1 MEDQERKETY
11 YVPSFKQTVEAG
23 EYASE
28 RDIEI
33 NTLKNMAGKNN
44 NAFMMGM
51 RSLNEQIEPYLFE
64 EYINRKKVERFGE
77 EHTAWETTKG
87 FGEGVIKSPLRW
99 AGYAATNTLPLI
111 AKTATTAYAT
121 SGAVGGPESADK
133 YIREANKGI
142 EAWSKEIERLTGIDN
157 AETAEKVVGGAMGS
171 VWGSVAIGSTLG
183 KGVVAPMF
191 GVSAF
196 QDTYTRQREAVIE
209 GQQQV
214 GMGEAA
220 VRGIV
225 HGTGEAALEALQ
237 FNRIFGNL
245 AKKSR
250 PIAIIKDLLE
260 NSVQEGLQQVNELGA
275 NWNIDNRALTE
286 KLEEVGLSMAG
297 GAIASLGGS
306 VGGNI
311 LNRKTVDEV
320 SDLMKKTGHSEQEIK
335 AVKDSLNK
343 IVDSDELERAAK
355 MVANDELT
363 TIALTYKEQAQAT
376 ADELVTQL
384 DSAISRNELVETPTE
399 LPADVPPLYQLGEM
413 QIDTQKNPSLGMVLY
428 QAEQEGKPFET
439 LGQVMDYVGGK
450 LDVEQAQKM
459 NTGINAVYKKTYD
472 ELKSI
477 GQDDAL
483 ADANARLRS
492 TMAFAIANTY
502 GGTVEGA
509 DRLFGNVV
517 SQRASEF
524 EGQPQL
530 TQYQDVAQ
538 RINEIDMEEQANGVP
553 EYTAPTINI
562 NGVERQTTNS
572 NGDPIAKSGKSLRYF
587 YNWFGDSKV
596 VDEQGRPLVVYHG
609 STESNIDIF
618 DIGRGTHGLAY
629 GVGAYFT
636 RNKALAENIYGKNV
650 YSVYLRERN
659 PFSDN
664 TENIKE
670 MKRLFDAVNEEYRD
684 GDTISKITNKNE
696 EQTYKSSEITE
707 TLKSMGYDG
716 VIFGYNMNPSRG
728 IEYVAFEPNQIKS
741 VDNRGAYSKTS
752 PNIYYEF
759 GGMKAKTAALDKLEQ
774 AKRMENEKANTEDIR
789 KQTGWFK
796 GKDGKWRF
804 EISDKDARFKDI
816 KSLKFNKYKDEN
828 GNDIYEIKLSD
839 LLEHEKLFAA
849 YPELEDVDV
858 IITEEKQK
866 GDEVLGGEVVDG
878 KIKLYSDAL
887 GYRTQG
893 KKTLLHEIQHLIQ
906 NIEGF
911 ARGGSSSDFVNAI
924 LGLQGRIDAYKKDLI
939 NNVMQNKFGK
949 TFSGFDASMLYDDA
963 FADKLIGNWFY
974 ENYRLN
980 RSEVL
985 QELRKHKDEITSKYE
1000 KFKNETKE
1008 NFKYKTAIDYYKSI
1022 YGEVEARNTVARMV
1036 LDESERLGKSIESTQ
1051 DVSTED
1057 AIVIF
1062 DDGSQAEYISP
1073 KLAQEMKG
1081 AYYNNTV
1088 YLFENADQ
1096 STFVH
1101 EMAHAYMDA
1110 LTRLAESGNA
1120 QAQNDLNV
1128 IRKWLGKKQGEAF
1141 TQADWERFARGFEM
1155 YLREGKAPNQYL
1167 GGKGGVFERFK
1178 NWLMNIYAGIKSLTV
1193 TNEKGKQEPVKINK
1207 QIKEFYDEMLGGED
1221 IDSVLKTAQENEQ
1234 AMATIQRKM
1243 QELADLQQR
1252 LAEERANLVRE
1263 MANNVRPETTW
1274 SNIKDWGNNLWESAR
1289 ELPSNVLQSSYS
1301 RLAKIDPRL
1310 GLLVQRAEQSQGL
1323 RVKRWT
1329 DQIKPFYEAFNKL
1342 SAQDKAKV
1350 QFYLLNQ
1357 QWGGVKELLGEDATE
1372 SVQDMLKEIYEE
1384 LVASGVDVGHR
1395 DNYFPRSVLDYDGLL
1410 QEMGLTYPALR
1421 KEMEEAIGKNATPE
1435 EQAEWLDKHI
1445 MGFRGTVSTQGNR
1458 NTKERKLDLI
1468 TDKMAKYYKPSMET
1482 LVDYV
1487 EGMSKLLSMREAFGK
1502 DIEHKEGQDSIGK
1515 IIENMLGDKRLSK
1528 KQIDEVR
1535 NVLSALYLPNGMG
1548 NKFLQAMRQYG
1559 YATKLSYSTTVRQ
1572 FADIGM
1578 MMKVNGVLN
1587 TLDALFHPDKR
1598 ITLENLGIDPL
1609 GEEFKTSK
1617 KDVGGKIANFTTK
1630 WRGINWAD
1638 AIMKNAYMRSN
1649 YKSLQDLA
1657 KTPEKFH
1664 EKYDAM
1670 FGDETDTLIRD
1681 LNNDK
1686 LSEPVKVLLFHEI
1699 SKIQPISRSAMPTA
1713 YLSNPNGRV
1722 FYMFKTFSL
1731 HRAEYM
1737 VSELADD
1744 FRRGDFLKAGK
1755 DIMADVAVI
1764 GWEGLVELLIAF
1776 LKYGWQAFAAKE
1788 VIDTFAGA
1796 GLGVL
1801 GLNKHQALQL
1811 SRGQVGDFFQ
1821 EMIGV
1826 GTPLDDIGYM
1836 IRHYDD
1842 EDKLLRALLPDM
1854 IIEPLIAGPKRLGK
1868 K

>member
-1 MEDQERKETY
+1 
-11 YVPSFKQTVEAG
+11 
-23 EYASE
+23 
-28 RDIEI
+28 
-33 NTLKNMAGKNN
+33 
-44 NAFMMGM
+44 
-51 RSLNEQIEPYLFE
+51 
-64 EYINRKKVERFGE
+64 
-77 EHTAWETTKG
+77 
-87 FGEGVIKSPLRW
+87 
-99 AGYAATNTLPLI
+99 
-111 AKTATTAYAT
+111 
-121 SGAVGGPESADK
+121 
-133 YIREANKGI
+133 
-142 EAWSKEIERLTGIDN
+142 
-157 AETAEKVVGGAMGS
+157 
-171 VWGSVAIGSTLG
+171 
-183 KGVVAPMF
+183 
-191 GVSAF
+191 
-196 QDTYTRQREAVIE
+196 
-209 GQQQV
+209 
-214 GMGEAA
+214 
-220 VRGIV
+220 
-225 HGTGEAALEALQ
+225 
-237 FNRIFGNL
+237 
-245 AKKSR
+245 
-250 PIAIIKDLLE
+250 
-260 NSVQEGLQQVNELGA
+260 
-275 NWNIDNRALTE
+275 
-286 KLEEVGLSMAG
+286 
-297 GAIASLGGS
+297 
-306 VGGNI
+306 
-311 LNRKTVDEV
+311 
-320 SDLMKKTGHSEQEIK
+320 
-335 AVKDSLNK
+335 
-343 IVDSDELERAAK
+343 
-355 MVANDELT
+355 
-363 TIALTYKEQAQAT
+363 
-376 ADELVTQL
+376 
-384 DSAISRNELVETPTE
+384 
-399 LPADVPPLYQLGEM
+399 
-413 QIDTQKNPSLGMVLY
+413 
-428 QAEQEGKPFET
+428 
-439 LGQVMDYVGGK
+439 
-450 LDVEQAQKM
+450 
-459 NTGINAVYKKTYD
+459 
-472 ELKSI
+472 
-477 GQDDAL
+477 
-483 ADANARLRS
+483 
-492 TMAFAIANTY
+492 
-502 GGTVEGA
+502 
-509 DRLFGNVV
+509 
-517 SQRASEF
+517 
-524 EGQPQL
+524 
-530 TQYQDVAQ
+530 
-538 RINEIDMEEQANGVP
+538 
-553 EYTAPTINI
+553 
-562 NGVERQTTNS
+562 
-572 NGDPIAKSGKSLRYF
+572 
-587 YNWFGDSKV
+587 
-596 VDEQGRPLVVYHG
+596 
-609 STESNIDIF
+609 
-618 DIGRGTHGLAY
+618 
-629 GVGAYFT
+629 
-636 RNKALAENIYGKNV
+636 
-650 YSVYLRERN
+650 
-659 PFSDN
+659 
-664 TENIKE
+664 
-670 MKRLFDAVNEEYRD
+670 
-684 GDTISKITNKNE
+684 
-696 EQTYKSSEITE
+696 
-707 TLKSMGYDG
+707 
-716 VIFGYNMNPSRG
+716 
-728 IEYVAFEPNQIKS
+728 
-741 VDNRGAYSKTS
+741 
-752 PNIYYEF
+752 
-759 GGMKAKTAALDKLEQ
+759 MKAKTAALDKLEQ

-839 LLEHEKLFAA
+839 LLEHEKLFEA
-849 YPELEDVDV
+849 YPELEDVEV

-906 NIEGF
+906 SIEGF

-924 LGLQGRIDAYKKDLI
+924 LGLQGRIDAYKRDLI

-949 TFSGFDASMLYDDA
+949 TFSGFGASMLYDDA

-1008 NFKYKTAIDYYKSI
+1008 NFKYKTATDYYKSI
-1022 YGEVEARNTVARMV
+1022 YGEVEARNTVARMG
-1036 LDESERLGKSIESTQ
+1036 LDESERLGKSIGSTQ

-1141 TQADWERFARGFEM
+1141 TQSDWERFARGFEM

-1193 TNEKGKQEPVKINK
+1193 TNEKGKQEPVKINN
-1207 QIKEFYDEMLGGED
+1207 QIRQFYDEMLGGED
-1221 IDSVLKTAQENEQ
+1221 IDAVIQTAQDNQQ
-1234 AMATIQRKM
+1234 AMATLQNKM

-1252 LAEERANLVRE
+1252 LAEERAKLVRE
-1263 MANNVRPETTW
+1263 MANNVKPDTTW
-1274 SNIKDWGNNLWESAR
+1274 ANIKDWGNNLWESAR

-1310 GLLVQRAEQSQGL
+1310 GLLVQRVEQSQGL

-1357 QWGGVKELLGEDATE
+1357 QWGEVKELLGEDATE

-1384 LVASGVDVGHR
+1384 LVASGVEVGHR

-1468 TDKMAKYYKPSMET
+1468 TDKMARYYKPSMET

-1617 KDVGGKIANFTTK
+1617 KDIGGKVANFTTK

-1638 AIMKNAYMRSN
+1638 AIMKNAYMRSS
-1649 YKSLQDLA
+1649 YKALQDLA
-1657 KTPEKFH
+1657 KNPDKFH

-1681 LNNDK
+1681 LNNDR

-1744 FRRGDFLKAGK
+1744 FRKGDLLKAGK

-1821 EMIGV
+1821 EMVGV
-1826 GTPLDDIGYM
+1826 GTPLDDIAYM

-1842 EDKLLRALLPDM
+1842 DEKLLRAFLPDM